1 MEIFSEILVMPG
13 KLQNVDS
20 RASLRFQKKIL
31 KMLPPVK
38 EGDI

>member
-20 RASLRFQKKIL
+20 RAALRFQKKKL